1 MINSEEKKAKLI
13 VSEILS
19 YFFMYDTKDIRVE
32 ANFKDDMLIIIAE
45 GIPNKNPKHLD
56 DMRRLINVS
65 RSPQI
70 EDYYEDLLGWES
82 DYNDINLLGSMVDS
96 GIISYDGKI
105 LSFYVERH
113 FS

>member
-1 MINSEEKKAKLI
+1 MISNEEKKAKLI

-19 YFFMYDTKDIRVE
+19 YFFMYDTKSIRIDSE
-32 ANFKDDMLIIIAE
+32 FKDDKLIIIAE
-45 GIPNKNPKHLD
+45 GIPTKRPQHLE
-56 DMRRLINVS
+56 DMKRLINVR

-70 EDYYEDLLGWES
+70 EDYYATLLGWES

-105 LSFYVERH
+105 LSFYVERNLI
-113 FS
+113 